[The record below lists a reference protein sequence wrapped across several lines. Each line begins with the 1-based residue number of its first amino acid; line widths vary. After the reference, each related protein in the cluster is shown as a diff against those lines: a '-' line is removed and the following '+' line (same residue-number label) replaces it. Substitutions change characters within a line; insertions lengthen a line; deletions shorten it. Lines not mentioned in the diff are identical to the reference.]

1 MFAWMG
7 LMAAADLLG
16 ENSNA
21 DWLVA
26 GADLI

>member
-1 MFAWMG
+1 MFVWMG

-16 ENSNA
+16 ENNTV

-26 GADLI
+26 DADLI